1 MKKTHTI
8 ALGLAVALCV
18 STGTIRGDDRTAA
31 RPNILLILAD
41 DLGFSD
47 LGCYGSEIATP
58 NLDRLAAGGLRFTQ
72 FYNAARCCPTRAAL
86 LTGLYPHQ
94 AGVGHMLGDWSAP
107 GYTSGLNDRCVTIA
121 DLLRDAGYRTYQVG
135 KWHVG
140 RPQDLGTKNWPLQR
154 GFDCFYGTGGGGN
167 YFAPELLVR
176 DNDRIRPEADD
187 FYVTDAFTEA
197 AVNFLDDHARDH
209 ANKPFFVHLCYT
221 APHFPLHARPEDIAK
236 YRGKYRVGWDAIRE
250 RRYERQKQ
258 LGIIDP
264 KWRLSPRDQCAA
276 AWNEI
281 SDSDKDE
288 WDLRMAVF
296 AAMVDRMDQGIG
308 KVVDTFRKIG
318 AGENTL
324 VLFLSDNGSS
334 AEFLDNGPGQPRGHT
349 PGAVTGTKDSHRCLE
364 VGWANAGNTP
374 FREHKMWVH
383 EGGISTPLIAYWP
396 AAVKQHGQ
404 LTREIGHVIDLM
416 PTCLDVAGA
425 TYPKTFRDR
434 ELTPASGRSLLPI
447 LQGKSRGDSTPLF
460 WEHEGNRAVRQGKW
474 KLVAE
479 FRGPWQLYNIEAD
492 RTELK
497 NLAASHGDRVT
508 ELATLW
514 QSWAERAG
522 VVPWESLPGASYRPS
537 TTYRRKSEPAEK

>member
-1 MKKTHTI
+1 MRTLSLTCVV
-8 ALGLAVALCV
+8 ACVALAR
-18 STGTIRGDDRTAA
+18 IGDAGERDAG
-31 RPNILLILAD
+31 RPNIVLILAD

-94 AGVGHMLGDWSAP
+94 AGVGHMLGDWAAP
-107 GYTSGLNDRCVTIA
+107 GYTAGLNERCATIA

-154 GFDCFYGTGGGGN
+154 GFDRFYGTGGGGN
-167 YFAPELLVR
+167 YFTPELLVR
-176 DNDRIRPEADD
+176 NNERISPEADN
-187 FYVTDAFTEA
+187 FYATDAFTEN
-197 AVNFLDDHARDH
+197 AVKFIDDHAREH
-209 ANKPFFVHLCYT
+209 ASKPFFLHLCYT

-236 YRGKYRVGWDAIRE
+236 YRGTYRVGWDAIRE
-250 RRYERQKQ
+250 RRVERQRQ
-258 LGIIDP
+258 FGIIDP
-264 KWRLSPRDQCAA
+264 KWKLSPRDPCAA
-276 AWNEI
+276 DWNEV
-281 SDSDKDE
+281 DDADKDE

-308 KVVDTFRKIG
+308 KVLDALRKIG
-318 AGENTL
+318 AEENTL

-334 AEFLDNGPGQPRGHT
+334 AEFLDNGPGKPRGHT
-349 PGAVTGTKDSHRCLE
+349 PGAVTGTRDSHRCLE

-374 FREHKMWVH
+374 FREHKMWVY
-383 EGGISTPLIAYWP
+383 EGGISTPLIALWP
-396 AAVKQHGQ
+396 AAIKQRGQ
-404 LTREIGHVIDLM
+404 LTREVGHVIDLM

-425 TYPKTFRDR
+425 TYPKTFRER
-434 ELTPASGRSLLPI
+434 ELTPAAGESLLPI
-447 LQGKSRGDSTPLF
+447 LQGKSRDDAPLF

-479 FRGPWQLYNIEAD
+479 YHGPWELYDIEGD
-492 RTELK
+492 RTEL
-497 NLAASHGDRVT
+497 NDLASTQPGKVA
-508 ELATLW
+508 ELTALW
-514 QSWAERAG
+514 QSWADRAG
-522 VVPWESLPGASYRPS
+522 VVPWEKLPGSNYKPS
-537 TTYRRKSEPAEK
+537 ATYRKKSEPVAR